1 MLALNSFA
9 QACLVKPSPEQDQYF
24 QKSYDSYKK
33 VAELTD
39 GKTDQQQKE
48 LHMLAIGNW
57 ANTLEEQ
64 AERKKGTEADALFQ
78 QSIAKYKE
86 YIRKAAPSHAC
97 KMILGMAVAMQA
109 QARNLEADGDSS
121 RQAKRIDLLHSAAAD
136 AYLDIISHKKA
147 KYNNR
152 YRPNNTLLGAI
163 NNYTMVL
170 MNQARHRALFE
181 KQFAPFPE
189 SCLSLLKECKRI
201 MHIVLLESNDQLAEF
216 SDMLNQRMQ
225 EVDAFETTIVFTSRM
240 AQAQKH
246 TAGI

>member
-1 MLALNSFA
+1 
-9 QACLVKPSPEQDQYF
+9 
-24 QKSYDSYKK
+24 
-33 VAELTD
+33 
-39 GKTDQQQKE
+39 
-48 LHMLAIGNW
+48 MLAIGNW

-97 KMILGMAVAMQA
+97 KMILGPPAYSHLRSSHPFSASDRFVVCHAGMAVAMQA

-163 NNYTMVL
+163 NNYTMVI
-170 MNQARHRALFE
+170 ALIFV
-181 KQFAPFPE
+181 A
-189 SCLSLLKECKRI
+189 S
-201 MHIVLLESNDQLAEF
+201 
-216 SDMLNQRMQ
+216 
-225 EVDAFETTIVFTSRM
+225 
-240 AQAQKH
+240 
-246 TAGI
+246 